1 MEVFYNNSFSEQ
13 NLQPYSGFLNI
24 YKEQGYT
31 SMDVCAKL
39 RGILGMKKIGHAG
52 TLDPMAEGVLP
63 VALGR
68 ATRDVDLVG
77 DGTKTYQ
84 AGMLLG
90 TVTDTQDITGSVLSS
105 REPDREQLTD
115 DRIREAVLSFAGPY
129 EQLTPMYSAR
139 KVNGKKLYE
148 YARAGQ
154 EVEIK
159 PRKINI
165 KHISVNNIDLE
176 NKEIS
181 FTVECSKGTYI
192 RSLCADIG
200 EKLGCGA
207 CMSGLVR
214 TKTGVFTLD
223 DTVDI
228 EAVKKMSC
236 EELVSK
242 LFPTDY
248 PLVQFGRVE
257 LSANKAKDFVNGK
270 KIPKRD
276 LAIVRE
282 SSRDDFYNVYF
293 NDTFLGVAKLVKG
306 VLSAHK
312 VFDVRM
318 QNVSI

>member
-1 MEVFYNNSFSEQ
+1 MDNINGVVVVNKPQ
-13 NLQPYSGFLNI
+13 NW
-24 YKEQGYT
+24 T
-31 SMDVCAKL
+31 SHDCVAVV
-39 RGILGMKKIGHAG
+39 RRVIGVKRVGHTG
-52 TLDPMAEGVLP
+52 TLDPMATGVLP
-63 VALGR
+63 VC
-68 ATRDVDLVG
+68 VG
-77 DGTKTYQ
+77 TAARINEYLDYDTKTYDCV
-84 AGMLLG
+84 MKLG
-90 TVTDTQDITGSVLSS
+90 IITDTLDIWGEVLEE
-105 REPDREQLTD
+105 RPVPDMD
-115 DRIREAVLSFAGPY
+115 EAVIAETIMGFTGEISQIP
-129 EQLTPMYSAR
+129 PKYSAL
-139 KVNGKKLYE
+139 KVAGKKLYE

-214 TKTGVFTLD
+214 RKTGVFTLD

-228 EAVKKMSC
+228 EAVKKMSR

-257 LSANKAKDFVNGK
+257 LSANRAKDFVNGK

-276 LAIVRE
+276 LTIVRE

>member
-1 MEVFYNNSFSEQ
+1 MDNINGVVVVNKPQ
-13 NLQPYSGFLNI
+13 NW
-24 YKEQGYT
+24 T
-31 SMDVCAKL
+31 SHDCVAVV
-39 RGILGMKKIGHAG
+39 RRVIGVKRVGHTG
-52 TLDPMAEGVLP
+52 TLDPMATGVLP
-63 VALGR
+63 VC
-68 ATRDVDLVG
+68 VG
-77 DGTKTYQ
+77 TAARINEYLDYDTKTYDCV
-84 AGMLLG
+84 MKLG
-90 TVTDTQDITGSVLSS
+90 IITDTLDIWGEVLEE
-105 REPDREQLTD
+105 RPVPDMD
-115 DRIREAVLSFAGPY
+115 EAVIADTIMGFTGEISQIP
-129 EQLTPMYSAR
+129 PKYSAL
-139 KVNGKKLYE
+139 KVAGKKLYE

-228 EAVKKMSC
+228 EAVKKMSR

-257 LSANKAKDFVNGK
+257 LSANRAKDFVNGK

-276 LAIVRE
+276 LTIVRV

>member
-1 MEVFYNNSFSEQ
+1 MDNINGVVVVNKPQ
-13 NLQPYSGFLNI
+13 NW
-24 YKEQGYT
+24 T
-31 SMDVCAKL
+31 SHDCVAVV
-39 RGILGMKKIGHAG
+39 RRVIGVKRVGHTG
-52 TLDPMAEGVLP
+52 TLDPMATGVLP
-63 VALGR
+63 VC
-68 ATRDVDLVG
+68 VG
-77 DGTKTYQ
+77 TAARINEYLDYDTKTYDCV
-84 AGMLLG
+84 MKLG
-90 TVTDTQDITGSVLSS
+90 IITDTLDIWGEVLEE
-105 REPDREQLTD
+105 RPVPDMD
-115 DRIREAVLSFAGPY
+115 EAVIAETIMGFTGEISQIP
-129 EQLTPMYSAR
+129 PKYSAL
-139 KVNGKKLYE
+139 KVAGKKLYE

-154 EVEIK
+154 EVGIK

-228 EAVKKMSC
+228 EAVKKMSR

-257 LSANKAKDFVNGK
+257 LSANRAKDFVNGK

>member
-1 MEVFYNNSFSEQ
+1 MDNINGVVVVNKPQ
-13 NLQPYSGFLNI
+13 NW
-24 YKEQGYT
+24 T
-31 SMDVCAKL
+31 SHDCVAVV
-39 RGILGMKKIGHAG
+39 RRVIGVKRVGHTG
-52 TLDPMAEGVLP
+52 TLDPMATGVLP
-63 VALGR
+63 VC
-68 ATRDVDLVG
+68 VG
-77 DGTKTYQ
+77 TAARINEYLDYDTKTYDCV
-84 AGMLLG
+84 MKLG
-90 TVTDTQDITGSVLSS
+90 IITDTLDIWGEVLEE
-105 REPDREQLTD
+105 RPVPDMD
-115 DRIREAVLSFAGPY
+115 EAVIAETIMGFTGEISQIP
-129 EQLTPMYSAR
+129 PKYSAL
-139 KVNGKKLYE
+139 KVAGKKLYE

-228 EAVKKMSC
+228 EAVKKMSR

-257 LSANKAKDFVNGK
+257 LSANRAKDFVNGK

-276 LAIVRE
+276 LTIVRE

-293 NDTFLGVAKLVKG
+293 NDIFLGVAKLVKG

>member
-1 MEVFYNNSFSEQ
+1 MDNINGVVVVNKPQ
-13 NLQPYSGFLNI
+13 NW
-24 YKEQGYT
+24 T
-31 SMDVCAKL
+31 SHDCVAVV
-39 RGILGMKKIGHAG
+39 RRVIGVKRVGHTG
-52 TLDPMAEGVLP
+52 TLDPMATGVLP
-63 VALGR
+63 VC
-68 ATRDVDLVG
+68 VG
-77 DGTKTYQ
+77 TAARINEYLDYDTKTYDCV
-84 AGMLLG
+84 MKLG
-90 TVTDTQDITGSVLSS
+90 IITDTLDIWGEVLEERPVPDMDETVIAETIIGFTGEISQI
-105 REPDREQLTD
+105 P
-115 DRIREAVLSFAGPY
+115 PK
-129 EQLTPMYSAR
+129 YSAL
-139 KVNGKKLYE
+139 KVAGKKLYE

-165 KHISVNNIDLE
+165 KHISVNNIDLK

-223 DTVDI
+223 DAVDI
-228 EAVKKMSC
+228 EAIKKMSR
-236 EELVSK
+236 EELVLK

-257 LSANKAKDFVNGK
+257 LSANRAKDFVNGK

>member
-1 MEVFYNNSFSEQ
+1 MDNINGVVVVNKPQ
-13 NLQPYSGFLNI
+13 NW
-24 YKEQGYT
+24 T
-31 SMDVCAKL
+31 SHDCVAVV
-39 RGILGMKKIGHAG
+39 RRVIGVKRVGHTG
-52 TLDPMAEGVLP
+52 TLDPMATGVLP
-63 VALGR
+63 VC
-68 ATRDVDLVG
+68 VG
-77 DGTKTYQ
+77 TAARINEYLDYDTKTYDCV
-84 AGMLLG
+84 MKLG
-90 TVTDTQDITGSVLSS
+90 IITDTLDIWGEVLEERPVPDMDEAAITETIMGFTGEISQI
-105 REPDREQLTD
+105 P
-115 DRIREAVLSFAGPY
+115 PK
-129 EQLTPMYSAR
+129 YSAL
-139 KVNGKKLYE
+139 KVAGKKLYE

-165 KHISVNNIDLE
+165 KHISVNNIDLV

-214 TKTGVFTLD
+214 AKTGVFTLD
-223 DTVDI
+223 DAVDI
-228 EAVKKMSC
+228 EAVKKMSR

-257 LSANKAKDFVNGK
+257 LSAKRAKDFVNGK
-270 KIPKRD
+270 KIPIRD

>member
-1 MEVFYNNSFSEQ
+1 MDNINGVVVVNKPQ
-13 NLQPYSGFLNI
+13 NW
-24 YKEQGYT
+24 T
-31 SMDVCAKL
+31 SHDCVAVV
-39 RGILGMKKIGHAG
+39 RRVIGVKRVGHTG
-52 TLDPMAEGVLP
+52 TLDPMATGVLP
-63 VALGR
+63 VCIGTAARINEYL
-68 ATRDVDLVG
+68 DYD
-77 DGTKTYQ
+77 TKTYDCV
-84 AGMLLG
+84 MKLG
-90 TVTDTQDITGSVLSS
+90 IITDTLDIWGEVLEE
-105 REPDREQLTD
+105 RPVPDMD
-115 DRIREAVLSFAGPY
+115 EAVIAETIMGFTGEISQIP
-129 EQLTPMYSAR
+129 PKYSAL
-139 KVNGKKLYE
+139 KVAGKKLYE

-228 EAVKKMSC
+228 EAVKKMSR

-257 LSANKAKDFVNGK
+257 LSANRAKDFVNGK

-276 LAIVRE
+276 LTIVRE

>member
-1 MEVFYNNSFSEQ
+1 MDNINGIIVVNKPQ
-13 NLQPYSGFLNI
+13 NW
-24 YKEQGYT
+24 T
-31 SMDVCAKL
+31 SHDCVAVV
-39 RGILGMKKIGHAG
+39 RRVIGVKRVGHTG
-52 TLDPMAEGVLP
+52 TLDPMATGVLP
-63 VALGR
+63 VC
-68 ATRDVDLVG
+68 VG
-77 DGTKTYQ
+77 TAARINEYLDYDTKTYDCV
-84 AGMLLG
+84 MKLG
-90 TVTDTQDITGSVLSS
+90 IITDTLDIWGEILEERPVPEINEAAITETIMGFTGEISQI
-105 REPDREQLTD
+105 P
-115 DRIREAVLSFAGPY
+115 PK
-129 EQLTPMYSAR
+129 YSAL
-139 KVNGKKLYE
+139 KVAGKKLYE

-165 KHISVNNIDLE
+165 KHISVNNIDLI

-181 FTVECSKGTYI
+181 FTVECSKGTYV

-200 EKLGCGA
+200 EKIGCGA

-214 TKTGVFTLD
+214 VKTGVFTLD
-223 DTVDI
+223 DAVDI
-228 EAVKKMSC
+228 EAVKKMSR

-257 LSANKAKDFVNGK
+257 LSAKRAKDFVNGK

>member
-1 MEVFYNNSFSEQ
+1 MDNINGVVVVNKPQ
-13 NLQPYSGFLNI
+13 NW
-24 YKEQGYT
+24 T
-31 SMDVCAKL
+31 SHDCVAVV
-39 RGILGMKKIGHAG
+39 RRVIGVKRVGHTG
-52 TLDPMAEGVLP
+52 TLDPMATGVLP
-63 VALGR
+63 VC
-68 ATRDVDLVG
+68 VG
-77 DGTKTYQ
+77 TAARINEYLDYDTKTYDCV
-84 AGMLLG
+84 MKLG
-90 TVTDTQDITGSVLSS
+90 IITDTLDIWGEVLEE
-105 REPDREQLTD
+105 RPVPDMD
-115 DRIREAVLSFAGPY
+115 EAVIAETIMGFTGEISQIP
-129 EQLTPMYSAR
+129 PKYSAL
-139 KVNGKKLYE
+139 KVAGKKLYE

-176 NKEIS
+176 NKEIC

-228 EAVKKMSC
+228 GAVKKMSR

-257 LSANKAKDFVNGK
+257 LSANRAKDFVNGK

-276 LAIVRE
+276 LTIVRE

-312 VFDVRM
+312 VFDLRM

>member
-1 MEVFYNNSFSEQ
+1 
-13 NLQPYSGFLNI
+13 
-24 YKEQGYT
+24 
-31 SMDVCAKL
+31 
-39 RGILGMKKIGHAG
+39 
-52 TLDPMAEGVLP
+52 MATGVLP
-63 VALGR
+63 VC
-68 ATRDVDLVG
+68 VG
-77 DGTKTYQ
+77 TAARINEYLDYDTKTYDCV
-84 AGMLLG
+84 MKLG
-90 TVTDTQDITGSVLSS
+90 IITDTLDIWGEVLEE
-105 REPDREQLTD
+105 RPVPDMD
-115 DRIREAVLSFAGPY
+115 EAVIAETIMGFTGEISQIP
-129 EQLTPMYSAR
+129 PKYSAL
-139 KVNGKKLYE
+139 KVAGKKLYE

-228 EAVKKMSC
+228 EAVKKMSR

-257 LSANKAKDFVNGK
+257 LSANRAKDFVNGK

-276 LAIVRE
+276 LTIVRE

>member
-1 MEVFYNNSFSEQ
+1 MDNINGVVVVNKPQ
-13 NLQPYSGFLNI
+13 NW
-24 YKEQGYT
+24 T
-31 SMDVCAKL
+31 SHDCVAVV
-39 RGILGMKKIGHAG
+39 RRVIGVKRVGHTG
-52 TLDPMAEGVLP
+52 TLDPMATGVLP
-63 VALGR
+63 VC
-68 ATRDVDLVG
+68 VG
-77 DGTKTYQ
+77 TAARINEYLDYDTKTYDCV
-84 AGMLLG
+84 MKLG
-90 TVTDTQDITGSVLSS
+90 IITDTLDIWGEVLEE
-105 REPDREQLTD
+105 RPVPDMD
-115 DRIREAVLSFAGPY
+115 EAVIAETIMGFTGEISQIP
-129 EQLTPMYSAR
+129 PKYSAL
-139 KVNGKKLYE
+139 KVAGKKLYE

-176 NKEIS
+176 NKEIC

-200 EKLGCGA
+200 EKLDCGA

-228 EAVKKMSC
+228 EAVKKMSR

-257 LSANKAKDFVNGK
+257 LSANRAKDFVNGK

-276 LAIVRE
+276 LTIVRE

>member
-1 MEVFYNNSFSEQ
+1 MDNINGVVVVNKPQ
-13 NLQPYSGFLNI
+13 NW
-24 YKEQGYT
+24 T
-31 SMDVCAKL
+31 SHDCVAVV
-39 RGILGMKKIGHAG
+39 RRVIGVKRVGHTG
-52 TLDPMAEGVLP
+52 TLDPMATGVLP
-63 VALGR
+63 VC
-68 ATRDVDLVG
+68 VG
-77 DGTKTYQ
+77 TAARINEYLDYDTKTYDCV
-84 AGMLLG
+84 MKLG
-90 TVTDTQDITGSVLSS
+90 IITDTLDIWGEVLEE
-105 REPDREQLTD
+105 RPVPDMD
-115 DRIREAVLSFAGPY
+115 EAVIAETIMGFTGEISQIP
-129 EQLTPMYSAR
+129 PKYSAL
-139 KVNGKKLYE
+139 KVAGKKLYE

-228 EAVKKMSC
+228 EAVKKMSR

-257 LSANKAKDFVNGK
+257 LSANRAKDFVNGK

-276 LAIVRE
+276 LTIVRE
-282 SSRDDFYNVYF
+282 SSRDDFCNVYF

>member
-1 MEVFYNNSFSEQ
+1 MDNINGVVVVNKPQ
-13 NLQPYSGFLNI
+13 NW
-24 YKEQGYT
+24 T
-31 SMDVCAKL
+31 SHDCVAVV
-39 RGILGMKKIGHAG
+39 RRVIGVKRVGHTG
-52 TLDPMAEGVLP
+52 TLDPMATGVLP
-63 VALGR
+63 VC
-68 ATRDVDLVG
+68 VG
-77 DGTKTYQ
+77 TAARINEYLDYDTKTYDCV
-84 AGMLLG
+84 MKLG
-90 TVTDTQDITGSVLSS
+90 IITDTLDIWGEVLEE
-105 REPDREQLTD
+105 RPVPDMD
-115 DRIREAVLSFAGPY
+115 EAVIAETIMGFTGEISQIP
-129 EQLTPMYSAR
+129 PKYSAL
-139 KVNGKKLYE
+139 KVAGKKLYE

-181 FTVECSKGTYI
+181 FTVECSKGTYR

-228 EAVKKMSC
+228 EAVKKMSR

-257 LSANKAKDFVNGK
+257 LSANRAKDFVNGK
-270 KIPKRD
+270 KISKRD

>member
-1 MEVFYNNSFSEQ
+1 MDNINGVVVVNKPQ
-13 NLQPYSGFLNI
+13 NW
-24 YKEQGYT
+24 T
-31 SMDVCAKL
+31 SHDCVAVV
-39 RGILGMKKIGHAG
+39 RRVIGVKRVGHTG
-52 TLDPMAEGVLP
+52 TLDPMATGVLP
-63 VALGR
+63 VCVGTAARINEYLDYDTKKYDCVMKLGII
-68 ATRDVDLVG
+68 
-77 DGTKTYQ
+77 
-84 AGMLLG
+84 
-90 TVTDTQDITGSVLSS
+90 TDTLDIWGEVLEE
-105 REPDREQLTD
+105 RPVPDMD
-115 DRIREAVLSFAGPY
+115 EAVIAETIMGFTGEISQIP
-129 EQLTPMYSAR
+129 PKYSAL
-139 KVNGKKLYE
+139 KVAGKKLYE

-228 EAVKKMSC
+228 EAVKKMSR

-257 LSANKAKDFVNGK
+257 LSANRAKDFVNGK

-276 LAIVRE
+276 LTIVRE

>member
-1 MEVFYNNSFSEQ
+1 MDNINGVVVVNKPQ
-13 NLQPYSGFLNI
+13 NW
-24 YKEQGYT
+24 T
-31 SMDVCAKL
+31 SHDCVAVV
-39 RGILGMKKIGHAG
+39 RRVIGVKRVGHTG
-52 TLDPMAEGVLP
+52 TLDPMATGVLP
-63 VALGR
+63 VC
-68 ATRDVDLVG
+68 VG
-77 DGTKTYQ
+77 TAARINEYLDYDTKTYDCV
-84 AGMLLG
+84 MKLG
-90 TVTDTQDITGSVLSS
+90 IITDTLDIWGEVLEE
-105 REPDREQLTD
+105 RPVPDMD
-115 DRIREAVLSFAGPY
+115 EAVIAETIMGFTGEISQIP
-129 EQLTPMYSAR
+129 PKYSAL
-139 KVNGKKLYE
+139 KVAGKKLYE

-154 EVEIK
+154 EVGIK

-228 EAVKKMSC
+228 EAVKKMSR

-257 LSANKAKDFVNGK
+257 LSANRAKDFVNGK

-293 NDTFLGVAKLVKG
+293 NDIFLGVAKLVKG

>member
-1 MEVFYNNSFSEQ
+1 MDNINGVVVVNKPQ
-13 NLQPYSGFLNI
+13 NW
-24 YKEQGYT
+24 T
-31 SMDVCAKL
+31 SHDCVAVV
-39 RGILGMKKIGHAG
+39 RRVIGVKRVGHTG
-52 TLDPMAEGVLP
+52 TLDPMATGVLP
-63 VALGR
+63 VC
-68 ATRDVDLVG
+68 VG
-77 DGTKTYQ
+77 TAARINEYLDYDTKTYDCV
-84 AGMLLG
+84 MKLG
-90 TVTDTQDITGSVLSS
+90 IITDTLDIWGEVLEE
-105 REPDREQLTD
+105 RPVPDMD
-115 DRIREAVLSFAGPY
+115 EAVITETIMGFTGEIFQIP
-129 EQLTPMYSAR
+129 PKYSAL
-139 KVNGKKLYE
+139 KVAGKKLYE

-165 KHISVNNIDLE
+165 KHISVNNIDFE

-200 EKLGCGA
+200 EKLGCGG

-223 DTVDI
+223 DAVDI
-228 EAVKKMSC
+228 EAVKKMSR

-248 PLVQFGRVE
+248 PLIQFGRVE
-257 LSANKAKDFVNGK
+257 LSANSAKDFVNGK

-293 NDTFLGVAKLVKG
+293 NDIFLGVAKLVKG

>member
-1 MEVFYNNSFSEQ
+1 MDNINGVIVVNKPQ
-13 NLQPYSGFLNI
+13 NW
-24 YKEQGYT
+24 T
-31 SMDVCAKL
+31 SHDCVAVV
-39 RGILGMKKIGHAG
+39 RRVIGVKRVGHTG
-52 TLDPMAEGVLP
+52 TLDPMATGVLP
-63 VALGR
+63 VC
-68 ATRDVDLVG
+68 VG
-77 DGTKTYQ
+77 TAARINEYLDYDTKTYDCV
-84 AGMLLG
+84 MKLG
-90 TVTDTQDITGSVLSS
+90 IITDTLDIWGEVLEE
-105 REPDREQLTD
+105 RPVPDMD
-115 DRIREAVLSFAGPY
+115 EAVIAETIMGFTGEISQIP
-129 EQLTPMYSAR
+129 PKYSAL
-139 KVNGKKLYE
+139 KVAGKKLYE

-223 DTVDI
+223 DAVDI
-228 EAVKKMSC
+228 EAVKKMSR

-257 LSANKAKDFVNGK
+257 LSANRAKDFVNGK

-276 LAIVRE
+276 LTIVRE

>member
-1 MEVFYNNSFSEQ
+1 MDNINGVVVVNKPQ
-13 NLQPYSGFLNI
+13 NW
-24 YKEQGYT
+24 T
-31 SMDVCAKL
+31 SHDCVAVV
-39 RGILGMKKIGHAG
+39 RRVIGVKRVGHTG
-52 TLDPMAEGVLP
+52 TLDPMATGVLP
-63 VALGR
+63 VC
-68 ATRDVDLVG
+68 VG
-77 DGTKTYQ
+77 TAARINEYLDYDTKTYDCV
-84 AGMLLG
+84 MKLG
-90 TVTDTQDITGSVLSS
+90 IITDTLDIWGEFLEERPV
-105 REPDREQLTD
+105 PDMD
-115 DRIREAVLSFAGPY
+115 EAVIAETIMGFTGEISQIP
-129 EQLTPMYSAR
+129 PKYSAL
-139 KVNGKKLYE
+139 KVAGKKLYE

-228 EAVKKMSC
+228 EAVKKMSR

-242 LFPTDY
+242 LFPTDI
-248 PLVQFGRVE
+248 PLSNSEG
-257 LSANKAKDFVNGK
+257 
-270 KIPKRD
+270 
-276 LAIVRE
+276 
-282 SSRDDFYNVYF
+282 
-293 NDTFLGVAKLVKG
+293 
-306 VLSAHK
+306 
-312 VFDVRM
+312 
-318 QNVSI
+318 

>member
-1 MEVFYNNSFSEQ
+1 MDNINGVVVVNKPQ
-13 NLQPYSGFLNI
+13 NW
-24 YKEQGYT
+24 T
-31 SMDVCAKL
+31 SHDCVAVV
-39 RGILGMKKIGHAG
+39 RRVIGVKRVGHTG
-52 TLDPMAEGVLP
+52 TLDPMATGVLP
-63 VALGR
+63 VC
-68 ATRDVDLVG
+68 VG
-77 DGTKTYQ
+77 TAARINEYLDYDTKTYDCVMKL
-84 AGMLLG
+84 GMI
-90 TVTDTQDITGSVLSS
+90 TDTLDIWGEVLEE
-105 REPDREQLTD
+105 RPVPDMD
-115 DRIREAVLSFAGPY
+115 EAVIAETIMGFTGEISQIP
-129 EQLTPMYSAR
+129 PKYSAL
-139 KVNGKKLYE
+139 KVAGKKLYE

-228 EAVKKMSC
+228 EAVKKMSR

-257 LSANKAKDFVNGK
+257 LSANRAKDFVNGK

>member
-1 MEVFYNNSFSEQ
+1 MDNINGVVVVNKPQ
-13 NLQPYSGFLNI
+13 NW
-24 YKEQGYT
+24 T
-31 SMDVCAKL
+31 SHDCVAVV
-39 RGILGMKKIGHAG
+39 RRVIGVKRVGHTG
-52 TLDPMAEGVLP
+52 TLDPMATGVLP
-63 VALGR
+63 VC
-68 ATRDVDLVG
+68 VG
-77 DGTKTYQ
+77 TAARINEYLDYDTKTYDCV
-84 AGMLLG
+84 MKLG
-90 TVTDTQDITGSVLSS
+90 IITDTLDIWGEVLEE
-105 REPDREQLTD
+105 RPAPDMD
-115 DRIREAVLSFAGPY
+115 EAVIAETIMGFTGEISQIP
-129 EQLTPMYSAR
+129 PKYSAL
-139 KVNGKKLYE
+139 KVAGKKLYE

-154 EVEIK
+154 KVEIK

-181 FTVECSKGTYI
+181 FTVDCSKGTYI

-228 EAVKKMSC
+228 EAVKKMSR

-257 LSANKAKDFVNGK
+257 LSANRAKDFVNGK

-276 LAIVRE
+276 LTIVRE

>member
-1 MEVFYNNSFSEQ
+1 MDNINGVVVVNKPQ
-13 NLQPYSGFLNI
+13 NW
-24 YKEQGYT
+24 T
-31 SMDVCAKL
+31 SHDCVAVV
-39 RGILGMKKIGHAG
+39 RRVIGVKRVGHTG
-52 TLDPMAEGVLP
+52 TLDPMATGVLP
-63 VALGR
+63 VC
-68 ATRDVDLVG
+68 VG
-77 DGTKTYQ
+77 TAARINEYLDYDTKTYDCV
-84 AGMLLG
+84 MKLG
-90 TVTDTQDITGSVLSS
+90 IITDTLDIWGEVLEE
-105 REPDREQLTD
+105 RPVPDMD
-115 DRIREAVLSFAGPY
+115 EAVIAETIMGFTGEISQIP
-129 EQLTPMYSAR
+129 PKYSAL
-139 KVNGKKLYE
+139 KVAGKKLYE

-228 EAVKKMSC
+228 EAVKKMSR

-257 LSANKAKDFVNGK
+257 LSANRAKDFVNGK

-276 LAIVRE
+276 LTIVRE

>member
-1 MEVFYNNSFSEQ
+1 MDNINGVVVVNKPQ
-13 NLQPYSGFLNI
+13 NW
-24 YKEQGYT
+24 T
-31 SMDVCAKL
+31 SHDCVAVV
-39 RGILGMKKIGHAG
+39 RRVIGVKRVGHTG
-52 TLDPMAEGVLP
+52 TLDPMATGVLP
-63 VALGR
+63 VC
-68 ATRDVDLVG
+68 VG
-77 DGTKTYQ
+77 TAARINEYLDYNTKTYDCV
-84 AGMLLG
+84 MKLG
-90 TVTDTQDITGSVLSS
+90 IITDTLDIWGEVLEE
-105 REPDREQLTD
+105 RPVPDMD
-115 DRIREAVLSFAGPY
+115 EAVIAETIMGFTGEISQIP
-129 EQLTPMYSAR
+129 PKYSAL
-139 KVNGKKLYE
+139 KVAGKKLYE

-228 EAVKKMSC
+228 EAVKKMSR

-257 LSANKAKDFVNGK
+257 LSANRAKDFVNGK

-276 LAIVRE
+276 LTIVRE

>member
-1 MEVFYNNSFSEQ
+1 MDNINGVVVVNKPQ
-13 NLQPYSGFLNI
+13 NW
-24 YKEQGYT
+24 T
-31 SMDVCAKL
+31 SHDCVAVV
-39 RGILGMKKIGHAG
+39 RRVIGVKRVGHTG
-52 TLDPMAEGVLP
+52 TLDPMATGVLP
-63 VALGR
+63 VC
-68 ATRDVDLVG
+68 VG
-77 DGTKTYQ
+77 TAARINEYLDYDTKTYDCV
-84 AGMLLG
+84 MKLG
-90 TVTDTQDITGSVLSS
+90 IITDTLDVWGEVLEE
-105 REPDREQLTD
+105 RPVPDMD
-115 DRIREAVLSFAGPY
+115 EAVIAETIMGFTGEISQIP
-129 EQLTPMYSAR
+129 PKYSAL
-139 KVNGKKLYE
+139 KVAGKKLYE

-176 NKEIS
+176 NKEIC

-223 DTVDI
+223 DAVDI
-228 EAVKKMSC
+228 EAVKKMSR

-257 LSANKAKDFVNGK
+257 LSANRAKDFVNGK

-276 LAIVRE
+276 LTIMRE

>member
-1 MEVFYNNSFSEQ
+1 MDNINGVVVVNKPQ
-13 NLQPYSGFLNI
+13 NW
-24 YKEQGYT
+24 T
-31 SMDVCAKL
+31 SHDCIAVV
-39 RGILGMKKIGHAG
+39 RRVIGVKRVGHTG
-52 TLDPMAEGVLP
+52 TLDPMATGVLP
-63 VALGR
+63 VC
-68 ATRDVDLVG
+68 VG
-77 DGTKTYQ
+77 TAARINEYLDYDTKTYDCV
-84 AGMLLG
+84 MKLG
-90 TVTDTQDITGSVLSS
+90 IITDTLDIWGEVLEE
-105 REPDREQLTD
+105 RPVPDMD
-115 DRIREAVLSFAGPY
+115 EAVIAETIMGFTGEISQIP
-129 EQLTPMYSAR
+129 PKYSAL
-139 KVNGKKLYE
+139 KVAGKKLYE

-176 NKEIS
+176 NKEIC

-228 EAVKKMSC
+228 EAVKKMSR

-257 LSANKAKDFVNGK
+257 LSANRAKDFVNGK

-276 LAIVRE
+276 LTIVRE

-306 VLSAHK
+306 ELSAHK

>member
-1 MEVFYNNSFSEQ
+1 MDNINGVVVVNKPQ
-13 NLQPYSGFLNI
+13 NW
-24 YKEQGYT
+24 T
-31 SMDVCAKL
+31 SHDCVAVV
-39 RGILGMKKIGHAG
+39 RRVIGVKRVGHTG
-52 TLDPMAEGVLP
+52 TLDPMATGVLP
-63 VALGR
+63 VC
-68 ATRDVDLVG
+68 VG
-77 DGTKTYQ
+77 TAARINEYLDYDTKTYDCV
-84 AGMLLG
+84 MKLG
-90 TVTDTQDITGSVLSS
+90 IITDTLDIWGEVLEE
-105 REPDREQLTD
+105 RPVPDMD
-115 DRIREAVLSFAGPY
+115 EAVIAETIMGFTGEISQIP
-129 EQLTPMYSAR
+129 PKYSAL
-139 KVNGKKLYE
+139 KVAGKKLYE

-176 NKEIS
+176 NKEIC

-228 EAVKKMSC
+228 EAVKKMSR

-248 PLVQFGRVE
+248 PLVQFGMVE
-257 LSANKAKDFVNGK
+257 LSANRAKDFVNGK

-276 LAIVRE
+276 LTIVRE

>member
-1 MEVFYNNSFSEQ
+1 MDNINGVVVVNKPQ
-13 NLQPYSGFLNI
+13 NW
-24 YKEQGYT
+24 T
-31 SMDVCAKL
+31 SHDCVAVV
-39 RGILGMKKIGHAG
+39 RRVIGVKRVGHTG
-52 TLDPMAEGVLP
+52 TLDPMATGVLP
-63 VALGR
+63 VC
-68 ATRDVDLVG
+68 VG
-77 DGTKTYQ
+77 TAARINEYLDYDTKTYDCV
-84 AGMLLG
+84 MKLG
-90 TVTDTQDITGSVLSS
+90 IITDTLDIWGEVLEE
-105 REPDREQLTD
+105 RPVPDMD
-115 DRIREAVLSFAGPY
+115 EAVIAETIMGFTGEISQIP
-129 EQLTPMYSAR
+129 PKYSAL
-139 KVNGKKLYE
+139 KVAGKKLYE

-228 EAVKKMSC
+228 EAVKKMSR

-257 LSANKAKDFVNGK
+257 LSANRAKDFVNGK
-270 KIPKRD
+270 KIPKRN

-293 NDTFLGVAKLVKG
+293 NDIFLGVAKLVKG

>member
-1 MEVFYNNSFSEQ
+1 MDNINGVVVVNKPQ
-13 NLQPYSGFLNI
+13 NW
-24 YKEQGYT
+24 T
-31 SMDVCAKL
+31 SHDCVAVV
-39 RGILGMKKIGHAG
+39 RRVIGVKRVGHTG
-52 TLDPMAEGVLP
+52 TLDPMATGVLP
-63 VALGR
+63 VC
-68 ATRDVDLVG
+68 VG
-77 DGTKTYQ
+77 TAARINEYLDYDTKTYDCV
-84 AGMLLG
+84 MKLG
-90 TVTDTQDITGSVLSS
+90 IITDTLDIWGEVLEERSV
-105 REPDREQLTD
+105 PDMD
-115 DRIREAVLSFAGPY
+115 EAVIAETIMGFTGEISQIP
-129 EQLTPMYSAR
+129 PKYSAL
-139 KVNGKKLYE
+139 KVAGKKLYE

-165 KHISVNNIDLE
+165 KYISVNNIDLE

-228 EAVKKMSC
+228 EAVKKMSR

-257 LSANKAKDFVNGK
+257 LSANRAKDFVNGK

-276 LAIVRE
+276 LTIVRE

-293 NDTFLGVAKLVKG
+293 NDIFLGVAKLVKG

>member
-1 MEVFYNNSFSEQ
+1 MDNINGVVVVNKPQ
-13 NLQPYSGFLNI
+13 NW
-24 YKEQGYT
+24 T
-31 SMDVCAKL
+31 SHDCVAVV
-39 RGILGMKKIGHAG
+39 RRVIGVKRVGHTG
-52 TLDPMAEGVLP
+52 TLDPMATGVLP
-63 VALGR
+63 VC
-68 ATRDVDLVG
+68 VG
-77 DGTKTYQ
+77 TAARINEYLDYDTKTYDCV
-84 AGMLLG
+84 MKLG
-90 TVTDTQDITGSVLSS
+90 IITDTLDIWGEVLEE
-105 REPDREQLTD
+105 RPVPDMD
-115 DRIREAVLSFAGPY
+115 EAVIAETIMGFTGEISQIP
-129 EQLTPMYSAR
+129 PKYSAL
-139 KVNGKKLYE
+139 KVEGKKLYE

-176 NKEIS
+176 NKEIC

-228 EAVKKMSC
+228 EAVKKMSR

-257 LSANKAKDFVNGK
+257 LSANRAKDFVNGK

>member
-1 MEVFYNNSFSEQ
+1 MDNINGVVVVNKPQ
-13 NLQPYSGFLNI
+13 NW
-24 YKEQGYT
+24 T
-31 SMDVCAKL
+31 SHDCVAVV
-39 RGILGMKKIGHAG
+39 RRVIGVKRVGHTG
-52 TLDPMAEGVLP
+52 TLDPMATGVLP
-63 VALGR
+63 VC
-68 ATRDVDLVG
+68 VG
-77 DGTKTYQ
+77 TAARINEYLDYDTKTYDCV
-84 AGMLLG
+84 MKLG
-90 TVTDTQDITGSVLSS
+90 IITDTLDIWGEVLEE
-105 REPDREQLTD
+105 RPVPDMD
-115 DRIREAVLSFAGPY
+115 EAVIAETIMGFTGEISQIP
-129 EQLTPMYSAR
+129 PKYSAL
-139 KVNGKKLYE
+139 KVAGKKLYE

-176 NKEIS
+176 NKEIC

-200 EKLGCGA
+200 EKLDCGA

-223 DTVDI
+223 DAVDI
-228 EAVKKMSC
+228 EAVKKMSR

-257 LSANKAKDFVNGK
+257 LSANRAKDFVNGK

-282 SSRDDFYNVYF
+282 SSRDNFYNVYF
-293 NDTFLGVAKLVKG
+293 NDTFLGVAKLIKG

>member
-1 MEVFYNNSFSEQ
+1 MDNINGVVVVNKPQ
-13 NLQPYSGFLNI
+13 NW
-24 YKEQGYT
+24 T
-31 SMDVCAKL
+31 SHDCVAVV
-39 RGILGMKKIGHAG
+39 RRVIGVKRVGHTG
-52 TLDPMAEGVLP
+52 TLDPMATGVLP
-63 VALGR
+63 VCVGTAARINEYLDYDTKIYDCVMKLGII
-68 ATRDVDLVG
+68 
-77 DGTKTYQ
+77 
-84 AGMLLG
+84 
-90 TVTDTQDITGSVLSS
+90 TDTLDIWGEVLEE
-105 REPDREQLTD
+105 RPVPDMD
-115 DRIREAVLSFAGPY
+115 EAVIAETIMGFTGEISQIP
-129 EQLTPMYSAR
+129 PKYSAL
-139 KVNGKKLYE
+139 KVAGKKLYE

-228 EAVKKMSC
+228 EAVKKMSR

-257 LSANKAKDFVNGK
+257 LSANRAKDFVNGK

-276 LAIVRE
+276 LTIVRE

>member
-1 MEVFYNNSFSEQ
+1 MDNINGVVVVNKPQ
-13 NLQPYSGFLNI
+13 NW
-24 YKEQGYT
+24 T
-31 SMDVCAKL
+31 SHDCVAVV
-39 RGILGMKKIGHAG
+39 RRVIGVKRVGHTG
-52 TLDPMAEGVLP
+52 TLDPMATGVLP
-63 VALGR
+63 VC
-68 ATRDVDLVG
+68 VG
-77 DGTKTYQ
+77 TAARINEYLDYDTKTYDCV
-84 AGMLLG
+84 MKLG
-90 TVTDTQDITGSVLSS
+90 IITDTLDIWGEVLEE
-105 REPDREQLTD
+105 RPIPDMD
-115 DRIREAVLSFAGPY
+115 EAVIAETIMGFTGEISQIP
-129 EQLTPMYSAR
+129 PKYSAL
-139 KVNGKKLYE
+139 KVAGKKLYE

-165 KHISVNNIDLE
+165 KHISVNNINLE
-176 NKEIS
+176 DKEIS

-228 EAVKKMSC
+228 EAVKKMSR

-257 LSANKAKDFVNGK
+257 LSANRAKDFVNGK

-293 NDTFLGVAKLVKG
+293 NDIFLGVAKLVKG

>member
-1 MEVFYNNSFSEQ
+1 MDNINGVVVVNKPQ
-13 NLQPYSGFLNI
+13 NW
-24 YKEQGYT
+24 T
-31 SMDVCAKL
+31 SHDCVAVV
-39 RGILGMKKIGHAG
+39 RRVIGVKRVGHTG
-52 TLDPMAEGVLP
+52 TLDPMATGVLP
-63 VALGR
+63 VC
-68 ATRDVDLVG
+68 VG
-77 DGTKTYQ
+77 TAARVNEYLDYDTKTYDCV
-84 AGMLLG
+84 MKLG
-90 TVTDTQDITGSVLSS
+90 IITDTLDIWGEVLEE
-105 REPDREQLTD
+105 RPVPDMD
-115 DRIREAVLSFAGPY
+115 EAVIAETIMGFTGEISQIP
-129 EQLTPMYSAR
+129 PKYSAL
-139 KVNGKKLYE
+139 KVAGKKLYE

-228 EAVKKMSC
+228 EAVKKMSR

-257 LSANKAKDFVNGK
+257 LSANRAKDFVNGK

>member
-1 MEVFYNNSFSEQ
+1 MDNINGVVVVNKPQ
-13 NLQPYSGFLNI
+13 NW
-24 YKEQGYT
+24 T
-31 SMDVCAKL
+31 SHDCVAVV
-39 RGILGMKKIGHAG
+39 RRVIGVKRVGHTG
-52 TLDPMAEGVLP
+52 TLDPMATGVLP
-63 VALGR
+63 VC
-68 ATRDVDLVG
+68 VG
-77 DGTKTYQ
+77 TAARINEYLDYDTKTYDCV
-84 AGMLLG
+84 MKLG
-90 TVTDTQDITGSVLSS
+90 IITDTLDIWGEVLEE
-105 REPDREQLTD
+105 RPVPDMD
-115 DRIREAVLSFAGPY
+115 EAVIAETIMGFTGEISQIP
-129 EQLTPMYSAR
+129 PKYSAL
-139 KVNGKKLYE
+139 KVAGKKLYE

-207 CMSGLVR
+207 CMRGLVR

-228 EAVKKMSC
+228 EAVKKMSR

-257 LSANKAKDFVNGK
+257 LSANRAKDFVNGK

>member
-1 MEVFYNNSFSEQ
+1 MDNINGIVVVNKPQ
-13 NLQPYSGFLNI
+13 NW
-24 YKEQGYT
+24 T
-31 SMDVCAKL
+31 SHDCVAVV
-39 RGILGMKKIGHAG
+39 RRVIGVKRVGHTG
-52 TLDPMAEGVLP
+52 TLDPMATGVLP
-63 VALGR
+63 VC
-68 ATRDVDLVG
+68 VG
-77 DGTKTYQ
+77 TAARINEYLDYDTKTY
-84 AGMLLG
+84 ACVMKLG
-90 TVTDTQDITGSVLSS
+90 IITDTLDIWGEILEERPVPKINEAAITETIMGFTG
-105 REPDREQLTD
+105 EIYQIP
-115 DRIREAVLSFAGPY
+115 PK
-129 EQLTPMYSAR
+129 YSAL
-139 KVNGKKLYE
+139 KVAGKKLYE

-165 KHISVNNIDLE
+165 KHISVNNIDLI

-214 TKTGVFTLD
+214 AKTGVFTLD
-223 DTVDI
+223 DAVDI
-228 EAVKKMSC
+228 EAVKKMSR

-248 PLVQFGRVE
+248 PLVQFGKVE
-257 LSANKAKDFVNGK
+257 LSAKRAKDFVNGK
-270 KIPKRD
+270 KIPIRD

-282 SSRDDFYNVYF
+282 SSRDEFYNVYF

>member
-1 MEVFYNNSFSEQ
+1 MDNINGIVVVNKPQ
-13 NLQPYSGFLNI
+13 NW
-24 YKEQGYT
+24 T
-31 SMDVCAKL
+31 SHDCVAVV
-39 RGILGMKKIGHAG
+39 RRVIGVKRVGHTG
-52 TLDPMAEGVLP
+52 TLDPMATGVLP
-63 VALGR
+63 VC
-68 ATRDVDLVG
+68 VG
-77 DGTKTYQ
+77 TAARINEYLDYDTKTY
-84 AGMLLG
+84 ACVMKLG
-90 TVTDTQDITGSVLSS
+90 IITDTLDIWGEILEERPVPKINEAAITETIMGFTG
-105 REPDREQLTD
+105 EIYQIP
-115 DRIREAVLSFAGPY
+115 PK
-129 EQLTPMYSAR
+129 YSAL
-139 KVNGKKLYE
+139 KVAGKKLYE

-228 EAVKKMSC
+228 EAVKKMSR

-257 LSANKAKDFVNGK
+257 LSANRAKDFVNGK

-276 LAIVRE
+276 LTIVRE

>member
-1 MEVFYNNSFSEQ
+1 MDNINGVVVVNKPQ
-13 NLQPYSGFLNI
+13 NW
-24 YKEQGYT
+24 T
-31 SMDVCAKL
+31 SHDCVAVV
-39 RGILGMKKIGHAG
+39 RRVIGVKRVGHTG
-52 TLDPMAEGVLP
+52 TLDPMATGVLP
-63 VALGR
+63 VC
-68 ATRDVDLVG
+68 VG
-77 DGTKTYQ
+77 TAARINEYLDYDTKTYDCV
-84 AGMLLG
+84 MKLG
-90 TVTDTQDITGSVLSS
+90 IITDTLDIWGEVLEE
-105 REPDREQLTD
+105 RPVPDMD
-115 DRIREAVLSFAGPY
+115 EAVIAETIMGFTGEISQIP
-129 EQLTPMYSAR
+129 PKYSAL
-139 KVNGKKLYE
+139 KVAGKKLYE

-154 EVEIK
+154 EVGIK

-228 EAVKKMSC
+228 EAVKKMSR

-257 LSANKAKDFVNGK
+257 LSANRAKDFVNGK

-276 LAIVRE
+276 LTIVRE

>member
-1 MEVFYNNSFSEQ
+1 MDNINGVIVVNKPQ
-13 NLQPYSGFLNI
+13 NW
-24 YKEQGYT
+24 T
-31 SMDVCAKL
+31 SHDCVAVV
-39 RGILGMKKIGHAG
+39 RRVIGVKRVGHTG
-52 TLDPMAEGVLP
+52 TLDPMATGVLP
-63 VALGR
+63 VC
-68 ATRDVDLVG
+68 VG
-77 DGTKTYQ
+77 TAARINEYLDYDTKTYDCV
-84 AGMLLG
+84 MKLG
-90 TVTDTQDITGSVLSS
+90 IITDTLDIWGEVLEE
-105 REPDREQLTD
+105 RPVPDMD
-115 DRIREAVLSFAGPY
+115 EAVIAETIMGFTGEISQIP
-129 EQLTPMYSAR
+129 PKYSAL
-139 KVNGKKLYE
+139 KVAGKKLYE

-228 EAVKKMSC
+228 EAVKKMSR

-257 LSANKAKDFVNGK
+257 LSANRAKDFVNGK

-293 NDTFLGVAKLVKG
+293 NDIFLGVAKLVKG

>member
-1 MEVFYNNSFSEQ
+1 MDNINGVIVVNKPQ
-13 NLQPYSGFLNI
+13 NW
-24 YKEQGYT
+24 T
-31 SMDVCAKL
+31 SHDCVAVV
-39 RGILGMKKIGHAG
+39 RRVIGVKRVGHTG
-52 TLDPMAEGVLP
+52 TLDPMATGVLP
-63 VALGR
+63 VC
-68 ATRDVDLVG
+68 VG
-77 DGTKTYQ
+77 TAARINEYLDYDTKTYDCV
-84 AGMLLG
+84 MKLG
-90 TVTDTQDITGSVLSS
+90 IITDTLDIWGEVLEE
-105 REPDREQLTD
+105 RPVPDMD
-115 DRIREAVLSFAGPY
+115 EAVIAETIMGFTGEISQIP
-129 EQLTPMYSAR
+129 PKYSAL
-139 KVNGKKLYE
+139 KVAGKKLYE

-228 EAVKKMSC
+228 EAVKKMSR

-257 LSANKAKDFVNGK
+257 LSANRAKDFVNGK

-276 LAIVRE
+276 LTIVRE

>member
-1 MEVFYNNSFSEQ
+1 MDNINGVVVVNKPQ
-13 NLQPYSGFLNI
+13 NW
-24 YKEQGYT
+24 T
-31 SMDVCAKL
+31 SHDCVAVV
-39 RGILGMKKIGHAG
+39 RRVIGVKRVGHTG
-52 TLDPMAEGVLP
+52 TLDPMATGVLP
-63 VALGR
+63 VC
-68 ATRDVDLVG
+68 VG
-77 DGTKTYQ
+77 TAARINEYLDYDTKTYDCV
-84 AGMLLG
+84 MKLG
-90 TVTDTQDITGSVLSS
+90 IITDTLDIWGEVLEE
-105 REPDREQLTD
+105 RPVPDMD
-115 DRIREAVLSFAGPY
+115 EAVIAETIMGFTGEISQIP
-129 EQLTPMYSAR
+129 PKYSAL
-139 KVNGKKLYE
+139 KVAGKKLYE

-228 EAVKKMSC
+228 EAVKKMSR

-248 PLVQFGRVE
+248 PLVQFGRAE
-257 LSANKAKDFVNGK
+257 LSANRAKDFVNGK

-276 LAIVRE
+276 LTIVRE